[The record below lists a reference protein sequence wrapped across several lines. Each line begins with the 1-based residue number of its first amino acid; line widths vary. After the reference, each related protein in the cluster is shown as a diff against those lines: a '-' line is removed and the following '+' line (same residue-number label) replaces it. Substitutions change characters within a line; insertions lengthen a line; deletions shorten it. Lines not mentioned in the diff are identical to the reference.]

1 MFPLYI
7 SIYRGLQLGFASV
20 GLLKRVG
27 RGQAGPKLRLGS
39 GRKAVCS
46 VHPPGSSTTLTHAGT
61 RFPWSTS
68 LHHPQDGSGNMAGRA
83 GVLQRAGS
91 RFKSETTLGCLG
103 GPVG

>member
-46 VHPPGSSTTLTHAGT
+46 VHPPGELHDPDSRWDTFSMEHIPAPSSRWQWEHGGEGWGFT
-61 RFPWSTS
+61 
-68 LHHPQDGSGNMAGRA
+68 
-83 GVLQRAGS
+83 
-91 RFKSETTLGCLG
+91 KSW
-103 GPVG
+103 VKI